1 MFQVQCPDVSSSTTR
16 CFKFNAQMFQVQH
29 PDVSCSMS
37 RCFMFNT
44 QMFQV
49 LRPDVQAQRPDVSSS
64 TPWCT
69 SITFN
74 AQMFHFQR
82 PDVSSSTP
90 RRFNV
95 QLTIFIGIV
104 AQNHEATIK
113 SCWHCSFICFTYLKD
128 DCSLF
133 MKFLR
138 KKDWFSSDH
147 LPKITKLWY
156 RPPVIGRLWNR
167 PTVIGPLMKLS
178 TCDWRIHRHRMM
190 SHPIPPTL

>member
-1 MFQVQCPDVSSSTTR
+1 MFQRSDVSSSTSR
-16 CFKFNAQMFQVQH
+16 CFMFNAQMFQVEQ
-29 PDVSCSMS
+29 PDVSHSTT
-37 RCFMFNT
+37 RCFK
-44 QMFQV
+44 
-49 LRPDVQAQRPDVSSS
+49 
-64 TPWCT
+64 
-69 SITFN
+69 FN

-190 SHPIPPTL
+190 SHPIPHALVRFKTEGTGQVRSVTNQNVFTFKTKHPRKF